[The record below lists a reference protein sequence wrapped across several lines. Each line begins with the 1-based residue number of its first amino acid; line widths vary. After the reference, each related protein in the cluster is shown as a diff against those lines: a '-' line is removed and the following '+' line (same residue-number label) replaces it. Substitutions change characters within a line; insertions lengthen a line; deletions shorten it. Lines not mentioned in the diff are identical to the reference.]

1 MLYGPNPYG
10 GVEYGGIAALQNGTG
25 IVVKLTDTN
34 GVITNITSF
43 IRWRTLEHISVLT
56 KEVSTCRFNIFD
68 TSGVTIPGVGDQID
82 LYENNT
88 HKFGGTVTESK
99 IAPSGGILLEYQIN
113 CIDWSFKINSRLVVK
128 SYPAQDP
135 ALVVKDII
143 STFAGAGFTTYNVQT
158 AGFDV
163 ASIKF
168 NYEQVTLA
176 IEKLAKQIGWEWFID
191 ADKDIHFFPPNVMV
205 DAPYPIDDTS
215 GNLEW
220 TTLNVDQSIVN
231 MKNSIFVIGGNYTKT
246 FDATSTPDKYLTD
259 GVKSV
264 FSLAYSYVPSTII
277 VLLNGVAQTVGTDQ
291 VTDPTSVQVLYN
303 ELSRFIKFTTVPA
316 TPSQQV
322 VIYGLAQIPIL
333 AHVQNQAA
341 IAAYG
346 EIQDSIIDPQIKSIA
361 EAQERGNAQVADF
374 GSPVYGIKFSTL
386 KTGFAIGQ
394 TVQVDSTLFG
404 TDVLVEVKRITA
416 RLYSPTQFHY
426 DIECVG
432 TEKVS
437 FIDVM
442 KLLLLQGNAQT
453 VVADSTVLQ
462 VLLLLEESIASS
474 DSLSTPTTSSPPYLW
489 GTMVW
494 GFFTW
499 S

>member
-1 MLYGPNPYG
+1 MLLGVNAYG
-10 GVEYGGIAALQNGTG
+10 GIEYGGIAALQNGTG
-25 IVVKLTDTN
+25 VVVKLTSN
-34 GVITNITSF
+34 GVITDITSF
-43 IRWRTLEHISVLT
+43 ILWRSLEHVSVLT
-56 KEVSTCRFNIFD
+56 KEVSTCRFTIYKS
-68 TSGVTIPGVGDQID
+68 SGVTIPSVSDQID
-82 LYENNT
+82 VYENNS
-88 HKFGGTVTESK
+88 HKFGGNVTESR
-99 IAPSGGILLEYQIN
+99 IVSEGGILLGYEID
-113 CIDWSFKINSRLVVK
+113 CIDWSFKVNSKLVVK

-135 ALVVKDII
+135 SLVVKDII
-143 STFAGAGFTTYNVQT
+143 STFAGNGFTTYNVQT

-168 NYEQVTLA
+168 NYEQVTVA
-176 IEKLAKQIGWEWFID
+176 IEKLAKQIGWEWYID

-220 TTLNVDQSIVN
+220 TTLNVDESIVN
-231 MKNSIFVIGGNYTKT
+231 MKNSIYVIGGNYTKT
-246 FDATSTPDKYLTD
+246 FDASSTPDKYLTD

-264 FSLAYSYVPSTII
+264 FPLAYSYVPSTI
-277 VLLNGVAQTVGTDQ
+277 VVKLNGVAQSVGTDQ
-291 VTDPTSVQVLYN
+291 VTDPLTVQVLYN
-303 ELSRFIKFTTVPA
+303 EVSRFVKFTTAPA

-322 VIYGLAQIPIL
+322 IVYGLAQIPIL

-341 IAAYG
+341 ITAYG

-374 GSPVYGIKFSTL
+374 GSPVYGVKFSTL

-394 TVQVDSTLFG
+394 TVQVDSTIFG
-404 TDVLVEVKRITA
+404 TNVLVEIKRITA
-416 RLYSPTQFHY
+416 RLYSPTQFRY
-426 DIECVG
+426 EIECVG

-442 KLLLLQGNAQT
+442 KLLLLQSNSQAI
-453 VVADSTVLQ
+453 VADSTVLQ

-474 DSLSTPTTSSPPYLW
+474 DTLGTPSTTTGPYLW
-489 GTMVW
+489 GTARW
-494 GFFTW
+494 GFATW